1 LRGERWP
8 LSRAVGTGSK
18 GCRLRIDRRQNLLG
32 SHLEAITLIT
42 IDMDAVR
49 PDVIVEDFA
58 ALHPNR
64 VARQERDRWAEW
76 LLDLESGTVP

>member
-1 LRGERWP
+1 
-8 LSRAVGTGSK
+8 
-18 GCRLRIDRRQNLLG
+18 
-32 SHLEAITLIT
+32 
-42 IDMDAVR
+42 MDAVR